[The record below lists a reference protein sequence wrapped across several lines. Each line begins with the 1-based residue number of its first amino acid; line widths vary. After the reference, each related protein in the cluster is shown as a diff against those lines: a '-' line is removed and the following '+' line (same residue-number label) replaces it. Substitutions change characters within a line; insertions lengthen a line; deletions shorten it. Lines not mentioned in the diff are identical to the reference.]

1 MSSTTL
7 LDELLDPLSQCL
19 DDVSA
24 QRLIDFRI
32 APAVQRRMEELA
44 ERANE
49 GLLSS
54 EERSQ
59 YEAMIHAADLISILK
74 LKARRQLPST
84 S

>member
-1 MSSTTL
+1 MGSANL
-7 LDELLDPLSQCL
+7 LDELLDPLSRCL

-32 APAVQRRMEELA
+32 AAAVQSRMDELA

-49 GLLSS
+49 GLLST

-59 YEAMIHAADLISILK
+59 YEAMINAADLISILK
-74 LKARRQLPST
+74 YKARRQLPS